1 MADKIKNTDTPELP
15 PRETEPTEQR
25 RVISIDAR
33 SPSVRSIARVVIIG
47 LLLLFIGMRIER
59 ILGALTFLTFL
70 IFVAVFFAYLLDPLV
85 KLLRNPFKARNLGHW
100 MPRSAAIVI
109 AYFIVFTVFGLGI
122 SYVAPKAVQQ
132 GREFSENIPVFANS
146 IRQNLNELNR
156 RFDRLRIPEEMQT
169 RINDQASIF
178 GQRLTESVGSFIFG
192 IITYLPWLVIVP
204 VLSFFFLKDVDL
216 IRRAIIGLFPAG
228 SLRLRADA
236 VLADVNT
243 TLAAYTRAQLL
254 SMLFIGTMCTIG
266 FYLIG
271 LKYALLLGILAGV
284 FEFVPLLGPLS
295 IGIIAT
301 ATAAFGEDPRRAIWV
316 AGFLIV
322 LRVFHDYVS
331 YPRIIRGGIR
341 LHPLLIILSV
351 LAGEQAGGIAGVFIA
366 IPIVA
371 VFAVVYRHIL
381 EHRGSR
387 VLFEGL
393 DAGEKS
399 VGENI

>member
-1 MADKIKNTDTPELP
+1 MAENMQNPQENISPIADGEA
-15 PRETEPTEQR
+15 EQK
-25 RVISIDAR
+25 RVISLDAA
-33 SPSVRSIARVVIIG
+33 SPSIRSIARVIVIA
-47 LLLLFIGMRIER
+47 LLLVFIGMRIER
-59 ILGALTFLTFL
+59 ILGALTFLAFL
-70 IFVAVFFAYLLDPLV
+70 VFVSVFFAYLLDPLV
-85 KLLRNPFKARNLGHW
+85 QLVRRPFKARNLTRW

-109 AYFIVFTVFGLGI
+109 AYFIVLMVVGLGI
-122 SYVAPKAVQQ
+122 SYVAPRVVQQ
-132 GREFSENIPVFANS
+132 GREFSENIPAFTNS
-146 IRQNLNELNR
+146 IRQNFNELNR

-169 RINDQASIF
+169 RLNDQASIF
-178 GQRLTESVGSFIFG
+178 GQRLTESFGSFVFG
-192 IITYLPWLVIVP
+192 IVTYLPWLVIVP
-204 VLSFFFLKDVDL
+204 ILSFFFLKDVDL

-228 SLRLRADA
+228 RLRIRADA

-254 SMLFIGTMCTIG
+254 SMLFIGVMCTIG
-266 FYLIG
+266 FYVIG
-271 LKYALLLGILAGV
+271 LRYALLLGILAGV
-284 FEFVPLLGPLS
+284 FEFVPLLGPLV
-295 IGIIAT
+295 IGIVAT
-301 ATAAFGEDPRRAIWV
+301 STAAFGEDPRRAIWV

-387 VLFEGL
+387 VLFEGI
-393 DAGEKS
+393 DGGEVTS
-399 VGENI
+399 GENA